1 LSVQPPVNI
10 DYKASPT
17 FKSFH
22 SDRTSFVRGMRGPIG
37 SGKSVGAMID
47 VALEKALQQAPN
59 ASGIRKS
66 RWGLVRATYPELKST
81 TLKTFQ
87 DWLPDS
93 ICPVKI
99 NESPIT
105 ARLTLPLPDKTMVMA
120 EFVFIALDKPKDLG
134 KLLSLELTGAFLN
147 EAKELDKAVADT
159 ITSRV
164 GRYPAVREGGP
175 SWSGVLM
182 DTNSPAEDHW
192 YAELEQNP
200 PDGWTFYQQPPALLR
215 YKTGSPLLMNP
226 DTTGITKARCESTG
240 FEPNPAAENI
250 QNLPGG
256 YEYYY
261 NAIGGKDPNWVRAY
275 VLNEY
280 ATVRDGRPVYGE
292 TFNERVHVAKTNL
305 WPLKKHPIY
314 IGLDFGLTPSAI
326 FGQYIDGQLR
336 ILDEL
341 VATRMGLTDFITTV
355 MMPLI
360 AQKYA
365 QHDRIYV
372 GDPSGNAAG
381 DTDEV
386 SCFQVMRGAG
396 MAVVP
401 ASTNAIEPRL
411 EAVRHFLMRL
421 APKGEPA
428 FLLSAHCT
436 ILKSGFIAGYQYARV
451 QVSGEARYREKPDKN
466 KFSHPHDAL
475 QYLCLRVLTAIAR
488 EKNSGHTFAP
498 LKVADMRTG
507 Y

>member
-1 LSVQPPVNI
+1 VSASSINI
-10 DYKASPT
+10 QYAASPT
-17 FKSFH
+17 FRKFH
-22 SDRTSFVRGMRGPIG
+22 GNRTSFVRGMRGPIG
-37 SGKSVGAMID
+37 SGKSVGCIMDLFALAM
-47 VALEKALQQAPN
+47 QQKPN
-59 ASGIRKS
+59 AAGFRKT
-66 RWGLVRATYPELKST
+66 RWALVRATYPELKST
-81 TLKTFQ
+81 TIKTFQ
-87 DWLPDS
+87 DWIPDS
-93 ICPVKI
+93 ICPIKL
-99 NESPIT
+99 NQSPIT
-105 ARLTLPLPDKTMVMA
+105 ATLTLPLPDKTCVLA

-164 GRYPAVREGGP
+164 GRYPSMREGGP
-175 SWSGVLM
+175 SWSGVIM
-182 DTNSPAEDHW
+182 DTNSPSEDHW

-200 PDGWTFYQQPPALLR
+200 PENWVFYQQPPALIR
-215 YKTGSPLLMNP
+215 SATSFGNPFDPNP
-226 DTTGITKARCESTG
+226 D
-240 FEPNPAAENI
+240 AENI
-250 QNLPGG
+250 HNLPGG
-256 YEYYY
+256 YDYYF
-261 NAIGGKDPNWVRAY
+261 NTIGGKDPNWIRAY

-280 ATVRDGRPVYGE
+280 ATVRDGKPVYGE
-292 TFNERVHVAKTNL
+292 TFNERVHVAANNL
-305 WPLKKHPIY
+305 WPLKNNPVY
-314 IGLDFGLTPSAI
+314 IGMDFGLTPAAV

-341 VATRMGLTDFITTV
+341 VATRMGLTDFITTA

-365 QHDRIYV
+365 KHERIYV
-372 GDPSGNAAG
+372 GDPSGNRAG

-396 MAVVP
+396 MPIVP

-428 FLLSAHCT
+428 LLLSPGCNT
-436 ILKSGFIAGYQYARV
+436 LKAGFIAGYQYARV
-451 QVSGEARYREKPDKN
+451 QVSGEARFRETPDKN

-475 QYLCLRVLTAIAR
+475 QYLCLRVLVAIAR
-488 EKNSGHTFAP
+488 LKSGTPTYAP
-498 LKVADMRTG
+498 IKVADMRTG